1 MRAERPEQDE
11 AGAYYF
17 TYIDQVPDGDILER
31 LEIQAREVPEMLSA
45 IGEDASRHRYAEDK
59 WSIRDVLAHVN
70 DTERVFSFRA
80 FWFARALDRDLPGFE
95 QDAAALAAGA
105 DARSWSGHIEEFR
118 AVRQATL
125 ALFGSLPAEAWS
137 RRGIADGKPFT
148 VRSLAW
154 ITAGH
159 VAHHLRVLR
168 ERYL

>member
-31 LEIQAREVPEMLSA
+31 LEIQAREVPDILSA
-45 IGEDASRHRYAEDK
+45 ISEDASRHRYAEDK

-125 ALFGSLPAEAWS
+125 TLFGNLPAEAWS